1 MAIPTQE
8 DDDADE
14 ENEEASSSLSEGEPE
29 ESSSSSSSST
39 ELPPPEL
46 LSSSPLLPASSSE
59 DAPSTPRDANTGEA
73 GDTGQMEAAAGK
85 GGEGATAWSCNRR
98 RRSKASCRFCSMRAL
113 CASVSIVKPASDSTV
128 GDVVATSTDAMP
140 SQCVASTVELHP
152 ALFSFPLPD
161 CCNCRR
167 LAIAR
172 FRFRS
177 MCATCSS
184 VSVLAGKGDASRSAA
199 TFSCGPVSEVP
210 PTLPEMPILDEE
222 HGVLPSSTHSPG
234 RGRFASRDSAR
245 SSDCVQPPASSTRG
259 RNIVF
264 PLPAALRPSFTPS
277 VAPPTWP

>member
-46 LSSSPLLPASSSE
+46 LSSSPLLPAS
-59 DAPSTPRDANTGEA
+59 
-73 GDTGQMEAAAGK
+73 
-85 GGEGATAWSCNRR
+85 SCNRR